1 MLFAVIFTDKSA
13 HGDIRSQHLQAHIE
27 WLETNKSVIPI
38 GGSLR
43 RELGETPKGGLW
55 IAEAQSKADLDA
67 LLKTDPFF
75 TAGLRDTYEILH
87 WSKANAERKVLI

>member
-1 MLFAVIFTDKSA
+1 MLFAVIFTDKST
-13 HGDIRSQHLQAHIE
+13 HGDIRSQNLQAHIE
-27 WLETNKSVIPI
+27 WLEKNKSVIPI

-55 IAEAQSKADLDA
+55 VAEAESKAELDA

-75 TAGLRDTYEILH
+75 TAGLRDSYEILH